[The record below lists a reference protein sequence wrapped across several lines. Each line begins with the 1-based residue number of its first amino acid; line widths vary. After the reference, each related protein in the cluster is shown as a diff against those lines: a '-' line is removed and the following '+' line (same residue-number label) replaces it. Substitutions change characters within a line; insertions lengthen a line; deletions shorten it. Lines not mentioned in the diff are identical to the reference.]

1 VERQDSRQA
10 GNGTGDDRRPTLGPS
25 TDRQLLEEAVLRL
38 RELEPLVE
46 AARRHPLIRALLRR
60 I

>member
-1 VERQDSRQA
+1 VERQDSRRA
-10 GNGTGDDRRPTLGPS
+10 GNGTGDERRATSRS

-38 RELEPLVE
+38 RELEPLLE